1 MYFLVSKNQKIYH
14 EVIGTSK
21 LFFCDQTKTG
31 PFKFKRFKAIFLR
44 KVNDS
49 YQIDTPLSYKNNF
62 NIIVRLGSQNIIL

>member
-1 MYFLVSKNQKIYH
+1 MKI
-14 EVIGTSK
+14 
-21 LFFCDQTKTG
+21 LAPPNFFFCDQTKTD
-31 PFKFKRFKAIFLR
+31 PFKFKRFKAIFLC